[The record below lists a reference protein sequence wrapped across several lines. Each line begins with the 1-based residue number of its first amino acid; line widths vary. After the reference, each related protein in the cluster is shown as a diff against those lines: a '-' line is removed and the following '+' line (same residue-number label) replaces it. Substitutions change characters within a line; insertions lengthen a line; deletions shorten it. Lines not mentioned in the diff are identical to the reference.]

1 MDNKPEIHMPAPSYW
16 PVVLAA
22 SLALIAIGLVF
33 SVFVSLFGVIVLLVA
48 VAGWTMENRA
58 AGEEHPHE

>member
-22 SLALIAIGLVF
+22 SLALIVIGLVS

>member
-1 MDNKPEIHMPAPSYW
+1 MENKSEIHMPAPSYW